1 MKMYKNP
8 TIEVTDLKTAS
19 LMQGITVSTGS
30 NADPNSPPPVNAPK
44 RGDIID

>member
-1 MKMYKNP
+1 MKMYKKP
-8 TIEVTDLKTAS
+8 IAEVTDLKTAS

-30 NADPNSPPPVNAPK
+30 GADPTNPPVVQAPK